1 MKLLIIPDTRQVSQ
15 RITLRGRVGI
25 GFPFFSISQ
34 VDCMWMEICVA
45 VGALCSM
52 TGGVINCAF
61 CLARAI
67 YVMGRD
73 GLLPAFF
80 AKTSEFSHT
89 PVNATMFG
97 AVLSV
102 LISIFVDFVALIE
115 FLSLVAFMEFVIVAM
130 ACVVL
135 RYCPPRMKCPK
146 EDDDDDDDDGNEE
159 NSQKMATTELSR
171 ENDRGFE
178 ASYDESDEKA
188 PLLASPPIP
197 PKTRQQERTIP
208 QSNNAIKR
216 WADRNPTT
224 VVFCCLLSAILNTF
238 VVCIILTYKIDEIT
252 GGNGFAICVL
262 VVAILLALVSC
273 APLWILRQYSDG
285 IPFKV
290 MKLGVPFKV
299 INHGHGEGH
308 VWLNLN
314 FWQNVPL

>member
-1 MKLLIIPDTRQVSQ
+1 MLIIPETKHVSQ
-15 RITLRGRVGI
+15 RINKGHGEIRFI
-25 GFPFFSISQ
+25 FFPISQ

-45 VGALCSM
+45 IGALCSM

-61 CLARAI
+61 CLARSI

-102 LISIFVDFVALIE
+102 LMSIFVDFVALIE

-135 RYCPPRMKCPK
+135 RYCPPRMKYPN
-146 EDDDDDDDDGNEE
+146 EDYDDDDGSKE
-159 NSQKMATTELSR
+159 NSQKMASTELSS
-171 ENDRGFE
+171 DRGFD
-178 ASYDESDEKA
+178 ASFDESDEEA
-188 PLLASPPIP
+188 PLFTSPLIL
-197 PKTRQQERTIP
+197 PKTRQQERTTP
-208 QSNNAIKR
+208 ESNNAIKR
-216 WADRNPTT
+216 WADGNPTT
-224 VVFCCLLSAILNTF
+224 VVFCCLLSAVLNTF

-262 VVAILLALVSC
+262 VVTILLALVSC
-273 APLWILRQYSDG
+273 APLWILRQYSEG

-290 MKLGVPFKV
+290 MK
-299 INHGHGEGH
+299 H
-308 VWLNLN
+308 VVKHHSGGRTRLIKY
-314 FWQNVPL
+314 